1 MYWLLEIWFL
11 GNKKRRAVAKLKSR
25 IVGSIVNLKI
35 KYCFWEKIAFP
46 EYAII
51 AQNGYY
57 GLLKPSIIERT
68 SLYYEPFSGIQL
80 KELLESSLPYGEIIR
95 IIEQILLVVME
106 TQEIGV
112 PRTSL
117 ILDLN
122 WIFYNSDISEVQMI
136 CSSDVSKGKN
146 YSLLN
151 LIYEILKTYS
161 TEETSDLNFR
171 RRFIE
176 YLDKLGC
183 EDIYRIEDFLFRE
196 KKGIVLSVRDGYYS
210 RLYIRLSDSQ
220 KKLKCVDAIKKDIE
234 LSKSSLEYDDS
245 ELTGYMYEEDEPTG
259 LYEENDVDEPTG
271 LYEEDNDS
279 LTDVKEKGDMLAEP
293 RQVSERKNREKQS
306 ACPRLIRKSTGEI
319 VYINKSSFRLG
330 REEGSV
336 DYCIYENKKVSR
348 AHADLVLRG
357 EQWYIVDLKSKNR
370 TFVNDKALQ
379 ANVETPLQNG
389 DIIKL
394 DNEEFVFDL

>member
-1 MYWLLEIWFL
+1 M
-11 GNKKRRAVAKLKSR
+11 AKLKSR

-57 GLLKPSIIERT
+57 GLLKPSIIEGT

-80 KELLESSLPYGEIIR
+80 KELLESSLSYGEIIR

-161 TEETSDLNFR
+161 TEETSNLNFR

-176 YLDKLGC
+176 WK
-183 EDIYRIEDFLFRE
+183 
-196 KKGIVLSVRDGYYS
+196 
-210 RLYIRLSDSQ
+210 
-220 KKLKCVDAIKKDIE
+220 
-234 LSKSSLEYDDS
+234 
-245 ELTGYMYEEDEPTG
+245 
-259 LYEENDVDEPTG
+259 
-271 LYEEDNDS
+271 
-279 LTDVKEKGDMLAEP
+279 
-293 RQVSERKNREKQS
+293 
-306 ACPRLIRKSTGEI
+306 
-319 VYINKSSFRLG
+319 
-330 REEGSV
+330 
-336 DYCIYENKKVSR
+336 
-348 AHADLVLRG
+348 
-357 EQWYIVDLKSKNR
+357 
-370 TFVNDKALQ
+370 
-379 ANVETPLQNG
+379 
-389 DIIKL
+389 
-394 DNEEFVFDL
+394 